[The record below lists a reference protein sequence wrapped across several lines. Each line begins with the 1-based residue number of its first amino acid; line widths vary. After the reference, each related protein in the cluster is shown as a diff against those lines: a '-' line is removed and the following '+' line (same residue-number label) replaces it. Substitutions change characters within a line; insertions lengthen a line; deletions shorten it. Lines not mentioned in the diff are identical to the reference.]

1 MASDRDTPT
10 RLEMHQAVV
19 EEMDRLLAA
28 LRVYDPSIE
37 TSTHEQAMARA
48 LHATSRFPGAYR
60 DDSPTWITP
69 PSRRLVLK
77 PGESVTLDGPAVVL
91 HLPIATKGARDGE

>member
-1 MASDRDTPT
+1 MASDRDTT
-10 RLEMHQAVV
+10 TGLEMHQAVV
-19 EEMDRLLAA
+19 EEMHRLLTV
-28 LRVYDPSIE
+28 LKVYDPNAE
-37 TSTHEQAMARA
+37 TSTHEQALARA

-77 PGESVTLDGPAVVL
+77 SGESVTLDGPAVVL
-91 HLPIATKGARDGE
+91 HLPTAPKESDRGE